1 MEFLIEIAYFFVV
14 SVTGIV
20 TVIVHGD
27 ISTRLIKMQEDIL
40 MVRSNF
46 DGL

>member
-1 MEFLIEIAYFFVV
+1 MKFLLEIAYFIIV

-27 ISTRLIKMQEDIL
+27 ISTRLIKMQEDII
-40 MVRSNF
+40 
-46 DGL
+46 